1 MDNNLDGQNVGLTNS
16 QNQPTSPDLRTLV
29 SSNFNNNQ
37 APAEQPVNLGNVP
50 EKKKFDIKNLLKK
63 PIFWIVTVLVIAGIV
78 TLVVI
83 LNSNKG
89 SSNDDSDNQS
99 NSSEET
105 SSKKKKTT
113 SKDTSVRDLVS
124 NISTIAQKYL
134 TKNDSDEQLE
144 QIYDAFFPVYKIS
157 SARVPIAL
165 EKSYGLRSA
174 TDSDE
179 ALMYNVALQARKQL
193 LSDGF
198 EEYKVVELDDGS
210 VQFYNPETEI
220 LCVSTETKVP
230 YYLSCGHTS
239 WISAD
244 TVMLINGL
252 AEAYYSVMEEY
263 PTDLTAT
270 EDMIKNSVFDPYQYL
285 IAKISGVDALF
296 YRPTPTSKW
305 EFFTTIKDDEI
316 LKCEVYEEDF
326 GARKAYQ
333 GMECYDKKK
342 KENRKVTNGN

>member
-1 MDNNLDGQNVGLTNS
+1 MDNNLDGQNAEPANS

-29 SSNFNNNQ
+29 SSSFSNNQ
-37 APAEQPVNLGNVP
+37 VPEQPIGPGNAP

-63 PIFWIVTVLVIAGIV
+63 PILWVVIVLVVIGIV
-78 TLVVI
+78 VLVVI
-83 LNSNKG
+83 LNSNN
-89 SSNDDSDNQS
+89 SDSNNDDNNQS
-99 NSSEET
+99 NSSEDT

-113 SKDTSVRDLVS
+113 NKDASVRDLVS
-124 NISTIAQKYL
+124 NINTIAQKYL

-157 SARVPIAL
+157 SAKVPIVL

-179 ALMYNVALQARKQL
+179 ALMYNVALQVRKQL

-198 EEYKVVELDDGS
+198 EEYKVVELDDGY

-220 LCVSTETKVP
+220 LCVSTETMVP

-252 AEAYYSVMEEY
+252 AEAYYSVTEEY
-263 PTDLTAT
+263 PTNLTAT
-270 EDMIKNSVFDPYQYL
+270 GDMIKNSVFDPYQYL
-285 IAKISGVDALF
+285 IAKIGDVDALF

-305 EFFTTIKDDEI
+305 EFFTTIKDGEV
-316 LKCEVYEEDF
+316 LKCETYEEDF